1 MDFYNDKSK
10 DDFIDL
16 FKKYGGSSKKKKKK
30 TRRIQK
36 RKVIREIRILK
47 IN

>member
-1 MDFYNDKSK
+1 MEVV
-10 DDFIDL
+10 L
-16 FKKYGGSSKKKKKK
+16 KKEKEE
-30 TRRIQK
+30 RRIQK